1 MLKLHD
7 FCNRARGRNGTG
19 WRGRRVAQQAYE
31 VNDET
36 GLASRSIVA
45 ITKDHPEAEIVM
57 SDGEA
62 GTSIDAATDLASI
75 AAAPQS

>member
-1 MLKLHD
+1 
-7 FCNRARGRNGTG
+7 
-19 WRGRRVAQQAYE
+19 